1 LFSAFLKRFVLTLVL
16 AIVAADG
23 GAALVLR
30 VRRTFFSLSAFF
42 FFFFAKLKEIC
53 VNVSCGVSCV
63 CRQEEPCL
71 YKRAL
76 LLAFSPFSPFFCASF
91 LLSCAR
97 VGSVLSCSE
106 PQPVI
111 FAVVKTAFW

>member
-42 FFFFAKLKEIC
+42 FFFCETERNLCE
-53 VNVSCGVSCV
+53 
-63 CRQEEPCL
+63 R
-71 YKRAL
+71 
-76 LLAFSPFSPFFCASF
+76 
-91 LLSCAR
+91 
-97 VGSVLSCSE
+97 
-106 PQPVI
+106 
-111 FAVVKTAFW
+111 